1 MQTSQETKISSKG
14 FQVSIHLICV
24 SILAQASIL
33 VSEGQVSE
41 FSMVHT
47 VIYLFLSRFVD
58 LHTWEEEPQ
67 S

>member
-33 VSEGQVSE
+33 VSEDQVSE

-58 LHTWEEEPQ
+58 LHTWEEELQ